1 MHPPPPTPG
10 APPNL
15 SPRQCTDRRT
25 RAPCR
30 GSDSHIDQAE
40 FRFLHKTII
49 DAHTQHTEKV
59 RKAKQEEERQ
69 REKAAQLRTYL
80 WAAMVLIV
88 VLLAGMS
95 GLMVAVVAAFKDT
108 KADGPMLANYEGKV
122 METSL
127 ASINLPL
134 TAAPAMDLQRLAQV
148 SSVSVTLYVMK
159 NGAMPPFLKAS
170 VFAEQAG
177 PTLGALARTPRHR
190 ALAAP

>member
-1 MHPPPPTPG
+1 M
-10 APPNL
+10 
-15 SPRQCTDRRT
+15 
-25 RAPCR
+25 
-30 GSDSHIDQAE
+30 
-40 FRFLHKTII
+40 
-49 DAHTQHTEKV
+49 

-148 SSVSVTLYVMK
+148 SSVSVTLYVM